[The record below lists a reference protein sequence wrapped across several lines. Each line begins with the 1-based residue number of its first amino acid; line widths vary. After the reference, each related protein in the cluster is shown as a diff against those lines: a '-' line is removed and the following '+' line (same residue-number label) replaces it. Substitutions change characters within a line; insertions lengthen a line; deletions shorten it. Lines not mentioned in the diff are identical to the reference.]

1 MDLRGV
7 ECIDRGGGRF
17 LLVCTER
24 YFLHPVTS
32 FFIGNERRF
41 IDREGRET

>member
-7 ECIDRGGGRF
+7 GSIDRGGGRF

-32 FFIGNERRF
+32 FLIGNERRSV
-41 IDREGRET
+41 DREGRET